1 MRHNNRHAG
10 YLFRANLKQNF
21 KFSSIWLVILIM
33 MIISGAAKLEAAFA
47 NGTSGAKDIVKM
59 LQAPGMA
66 AMFGATPKV
75 ATYHSAIIFAGVM
88 VVFMIILQALWVMPL
103 MIRDTRGQE
112 ESGLLEM
119 VRARNVGR
127 TAAVTAAIF
136 ELIFS
141 SLVMGLAYLISLVAI
156 KMDGATLAGD
166 LLFALGM
173 VVANLVFGTIALLF
187 AQLANNSRTASMLSY
202 MVLMIAYLMRLVTD
216 IKHHQLTWFSPIG
229 WFEKANFYT
238 DNNPAPLLLG
248 LIVSA
253 LLAGVTVMIAQTRDL
268 GTGIIAEK
276 GGRPRAANWLRSM
289 PALVWRTERGLLA
302 GWLVGAVVFGGVMGS
317 VLGGVGGILKTN
329 PIYRKLLDVS
339 QINAANQTMV
349 LSFLAMYMGIFV
361 ALAVTAGVQIAFRL
375 KHDDQHGYLSIIH
388 AEKPTRILISASYN
402 GMALLAGVLVL
413 TVGLLALFFTGNQ
426 ILSHPL
432 PAKYLGRL
440 FIGGIPAVLAFIA
453 LGIALSGLWP
463 RLSNLFWLYMGAGL
477 IVQVFRGL
485 FDLPKYAADFTPF
498 GWIADVPLKT
508 LAQPWLPVML
518 ISAIILVILGMA
530 GYHRQDLSV

>member
-59 LQAPGMA
+59 LQAPSMA

-141 SLVMGLAYLISLVAI
+141 SLVMGLTYLISLVAI

-187 AQLANNSRTASMLSY
+187 AQLANNSRTANMLSY

-216 IKHHQLTWFSPIG
+216 INHQQLTWLSPIG
-229 WFEKANFYT
+229 WFEKANF
-238 DNNPAPLLLG
+238 
-248 LIVSA
+248 I
-253 LLAGVTVMIAQTRDL
+253 
-268 GTGIIAEK
+268 
-276 GGRPRAANWLRSM
+276 
-289 PALVWRTERGLLA
+289 
-302 GWLVGAVVFGGVMGS
+302 
-317 VLGGVGGILKTN
+317 
-329 PIYRKLLDVS
+329 
-339 QINAANQTMV
+339 
-349 LSFLAMYMGIFV
+349 
-361 ALAVTAGVQIAFRL
+361 
-375 KHDDQHGYLSIIH
+375 
-388 AEKPTRILISASYN
+388 PT
-402 GMALLAGVLVL
+402 
-413 TVGLLALFFTGNQ
+413 TT
-426 ILSHPL
+426 
-432 PAKYLGRL
+432 
-440 FIGGIPAVLAFIA
+440 
-453 LGIALSGLWP
+453 
-463 RLSNLFWLYMGAGL
+463 LYPC
-477 IVQVFRGL
+477 F
-485 FDLPKYAADFTPF
+485 
-498 GWIADVPLKT
+498 
-508 LAQPWLPVML
+508 
-518 ISAIILVILGMA
+518 
-530 GYHRQDLSV
+530 

>member
-119 VRARNVGR
+119 VRTRNVGR

-141 SLVMGLAYLISLVAI
+141 SLVMGLAYLISLLAI

-202 MVLMIAYLMRLVTD
+202 MVLMIAYLLRLVTD
-216 IKHHQLTWFSPIG
+216 INHQQLTWLSPIG

-238 DNNPAPLLLG
+238 DNNPVPLLLG

-253 LLAGVTVMIAQTRDL
+253 LLAGVAVMIAQTRDL
-268 GTGIIAEK
+268 GTGIIAEND
-276 GGRPRAANWLRSM
+276 GRPRAANWLRSM

-317 VLGGVGGILKTN
+317 VLGGVGDILKTN

-413 TVGLLALFFTGNQ
+413 TVGLLTLFFTGNQ
-426 ILSHPL
+426 VLSHPL
-432 PAKYLGRL
+432 PVKYLGRL
-440 FIGGIPAVLAFIA
+440 FIGGIPAVLAFTA

-463 RLSNLFWLYMGAGL
+463 RLSSLFWLYMGAGL

-485 FDLPKYAADFTPF
+485 FDLPKHAADFTPF

-508 LAQPWLPVML
+508 LAQPWLSVML

-530 GYHRQDLSV
+530 GYRRQDLSV

>member
-10 YLFRANLKQNF
+10 YLFQANLKQNF
-21 KFSSIWLVILIM
+21 KFSGIWLVILIM

-47 NGTSGAKDIVKM
+47 NGTAGAKDIVKM

-75 ATYHSAIIFAGVM
+75 VTYNSAIIFAGVM

-141 SLVMGLAYLISLVAI
+141 SLVMGLTYLISLVAI

-173 VVANLVFGTIALLF
+173 VVANFVFGTIALLF
-187 AQLANNSRTASMLSY
+187 SQLANNSRTASMLSY

-216 IKHHQLTWFSPIG
+216 INHQQLTWLSPIG

-238 DNNPAPLLLG
+238 DNNPVPLLLG

-253 LLAGVTVMIAQTRDL
+253 LLAGVAVMIAQTRDL
-268 GTGIIAEK
+268 GTGIIAEN

-302 GWLVGAVVFGGVMGS
+302 GWLVEAVVFGGVMGS
-317 VLGGVGGILKTN
+317 VLGGVGDILKTN

-426 ILSHPL
+426 VLSHPL

-485 FDLPKYAADFTPF
+485 FDLPKHAADFTPF

-530 GYHRQDLSV
+530 GYRRQDLSV